1 MDVRCLS
8 IHANYRCAHSGTCCR
23 TGWHLP
29 VAPDALVF
37 LTNALESG
45 ALRTS
50 RSTDDDRPFQAPND
64 APRDVAAIVAA
75 DSSGACVFLDSDTR
89 CAIHRQLD
97 IGRLPVPCQQFP
109 RVSVLGPDH
118 TSVTLSH
125 YCPTAARMLVDSPAD
140 LRIVRAPASLLTAG
154 SLDGLDVR
162 DAIPPLLR
170 PGTLMGWP
178 EYERWEHHLVHTLNR
193 DELTPE
199 QAVRALVDDAEA
211 VRGWAADVA
220 SLGEHLEEICERRVA
235 WMPETSEGAVD
246 LERARSLH
254 TLARGA
260 VPEELPS
267 HVPIVVPSKMPALH
281 AAWARWV
288 EPSWVEM
295 SRPVR
300 RYLAARSFASWY
312 AHQGDGLR
320 TTIVAVEMA
329 LGVLVVEACRVAA
342 RAERPID
349 ADVLVEALQAAD
361 LLLVHLAAPVELATR
376 LSAVE
381 TDART
386 SSPSLRF
393 AVNPPRH
400 TAH

>member
-1 MDVRCLS
+1 MVPSVSGRLDHNPPIATHHSPVSYPLFMDVRCLS

-246 LERARSLH
+246 LERARSLQPS
-254 TLARGA
+254 
-260 VPEELPS
+260 PEAPCRKS
-267 HVPIVVPSKMPALH
+267 
-281 AAWARWV
+281 
-288 EPSWVEM
+288 
-295 SRPVR
+295 
-300 RYLAARSFASWY
+300 
-312 AHQGDGLR
+312 
-320 TTIVAVEMA
+320 
-329 LGVLVVEACRVAA
+329 CRVTCRSWSHRRCRHCTRRGPDGSN
-342 RAERPID
+342 RAGSR
-349 ADVLVEALQAAD
+349 
-361 LLLVHLAAPVELATR
+361 
-376 LSAVE
+376 
-381 TDART
+381 
-386 SSPSLRF
+386 
-393 AVNPPRH
+393 
-400 TAH
+400 